1 MREDVENMGKRIG
14 YLRVST
20 PEQKLD
26 RQLQGLESLCDELF
40 VEQVSAVTHYRPV
53 FEGVLARLRSGDA
66 LVVWD
71 LDRAFRSVID
81 AITVA
86 DRLRA
91 RGVEFQIINLQVDTS
106 TATGMFV
113 YTIMSA
119 AAEYERRYLVQR
131 TKEGLAAARK
141 RGSRLGRPP
150 KLSQE
155 QLAAARARLTVP
167 GQTKAAVA
175 SDYGIAPWTLTRALR
190 REFSMNDVTDASQN
204 LGAPD
209 QSR

>member
-1 MREDVENMGKRIG
+1 MGKRIG

-26 RQLQGLESLCDELF
+26 RQFHGLEGLCDELF
-40 VEQVSAVTHYRPV
+40 VEQVSAVTRHRPV
-53 FEGVLARLRSGDA
+53 FQAVLAGLRSGDA

-91 RGVEFQIINLQVDTS
+91 RGVEFQIVNLQVDTS
-106 TATGMFV
+106 TATGMFI
-113 YTIMSA
+113 YTVMSA

-131 TKEGLAAARK
+131 TKEGLAAARS
-141 RGSRLGRPP
+141 RGKRLGRPP
-150 KLSQE
+150 KLSADDLRKARFRIE
-155 QLAAARARLTVP
+155 TRREKVKTVAADFDV
-167 GQTKAAVA
+167 K
-175 SDYGIAPWTLTRALR
+175 PWTLTRALR
-190 REFSMNDVTDASQN
+190 RQGGISP
-204 LGAPD
+204 L
-209 QSR
+209 